1 MSCMNRTG
9 DINKVHKLK
18 NGTMIK
24 LSCQI
29 VKTNNILIL
38 KYERI
43 HDPFSHTETYCSAN
57 QGIEQSEESKFEIE
71 EESKHA
77 SNQYLSLPPSQGK
90 N

>member
-1 MSCMNRTG
+1 M
-9 DINKVHKLK
+9 KLK

-29 VKTNNILIL
+29 VKTNNILLL

-43 HDPFSHTETYCSAN
+43 LDPFSQSEIHSSHDQDKA
-57 QGIEQSEESKFEIE
+57 QSSEESKYEIE

-77 SNQYLSLPPSQGK
+77 S
-90 N
+90 